1 MIENTLNADQKRYF
15 DKMVNGENVYLA
27 GNAGTGKSYL
37 IRAFCEYCED
47 HDIKI
52 LKSAS
57 TGIAAVNIGGVTV
70 HSLFKLSGRDLQ
82 TMELV
87 KPTKKIPDKVK
98 EVISLAQV
106 LLIDEISMMRID
118 LFDRVMGYI
127 LLENQSREKK
137 HRKPIQLIFV
147 GDFFQLAP
155 VINKKNMDD
164 KFLKDAYGKD
174 VGAGYCFQSRL
185 WKTMNV
191 QLCVLTEI
199 VRQDDAE
206 FCKAL
211 DQCKKGDADCL
222 PYFDSHTAKA
232 PIDNAVWLYG
242 KNDSAFKK
250 NQECLQALST
260 PMRCFDAVYNGDCTK
275 EDGMA
280 EDKLWLKQGARVLMT
295 SNDPNQRYFNGSMG
309 TVSSFGGDY
318 ILVKIDGGDTI
329 AVERKSYEKQE
340 YVEEKVTEE
349 ITDENGKKV
358 TKETTTLALKTTGKV
373 EQFPMKLGYA
383 ITIHKSQ
390 GQTYEAMN
398 LSPEIFAIGQL
409 YVALSRCKY
418 VDRLYVSN
426 PLTSRMLMTSKEVI
440 AYYENPDEYS
450 YFGDDEDM
458 VSVVVPQKHKAIV
471 ERMLIAMSGREQEF
485 VKLLREFE
493 KSKADTYADGSRQ
506 LSFGDAEPSLP
517 ENVIPMP
524 AVSKTSAS
532 RWMRKGKGKTD
543 DKVANGEASKAV

>member
-1 MIENTLNADQKRYF
+1 VIENTLNADQKRYF
-15 DKMVNGENVYLA
+15 DKMVDGKNVCLT
-27 GNAGTGKSYL
+27 GDAGTGKSYL
-37 IRAFCEYCED
+37 VRAFCEYCKE
-47 HDIKI
+47 HDIKV

-57 TGIAAVNIGGVTV
+57 TGAAAVNIVGVTV

-87 KPTKKIPDKVK
+87 KVKHYIPDKVK
-98 EVISLAQV
+98 EILSLAQV
-106 LLIDEISMMRID
+106 LLIDESSMMRID
-118 LFDRVMGYI
+118 LFDRIMGYI
-127 LLENQSREKK
+127 LIENQNREKK

-155 VINKKNMDD
+155 VINTANMDD
-164 KFLKDAYGKD
+164 KFLKEAYGKD

-185 WKTMNV
+185 WKMMNV
-191 QLCVLTEI
+191 ELCVLTEI

-211 DQCKKGDADCL
+211 DQCKRGDADCL
-222 PYFDSHTAKA
+222 SYFNEHTAKE
-232 PIDNAVWLYG
+232 PIKDAIWLFG

-250 NQECLQALST
+250 NQECLQALDA
-260 PMRCFDAVYNGDCTK
+260 PMRCFDAVYSGDCTK
-275 EDGMA
+275 EDGIT
-280 EDKLWLKQGARVLMT
+280 EDKLWLKLGARVLMT

-309 TVSSFGGDY
+309 TVTRFGSDC
-318 ILVKIDGGDTI
+318 IFVKIDNGDVI

-340 YVEEKVTEE
+340 YVEEKVSEE
-349 ITDENGKKV
+349 ITDENGNKL

-418 VDRLYVSN
+418 VDKLYISS
-426 PLTSRMLMTSKEVI
+426 PLTRRMLMTSKEVI

-458 VSVVVPQKHKAIV
+458 VSVCIPSKHKAIV
-471 ERMLIAMSGREQEF
+471 ERMLIAVNGREQEF

-493 KSKADTYADGSRQ
+493 KSKAACADGCKQ
-506 LSFGDAEPSLP
+506 LSFDDAETFIP
-517 ENVIPMP
+517 ENIIPMP
-524 AVSKTSAS
+524 VSKTSAN
-532 RWMRKGKGKTD
+532 RWMRKGRGATGD
-543 DKVANGEASKAV
+543 RVADENISKAV

>member
-37 IRAFCEYCED
+37 IRAFCEYCEK

-57 TGIAAVNIGGVTV
+57 TGIAGVNIGGVTV
-70 HSLFKLSGRDLQ
+70 HSLFKLSGKDLQ

-87 KPTKKIPDKVK
+87 KVKKNIPEKVK
-98 EVISLAQV
+98 EVLALAQV

-127 LLENQSREKK
+127 LLENENRAKK

-155 VINKKNMDD
+155 VINTANMDD
-164 KFLKDAYGKD
+164 KFLKDAYGKS

-185 WKTMNV
+185 WKMMNV

-211 DQCKKGDADCL
+211 DQCKKGDTDCI
-222 PYFDSHTAKA
+222 PYFSEHTAKE
-232 PIDNAVWLYG
+232 PIKDAIWLYG
-242 KNDSAFKK
+242 KNDSAFNK
-250 NQECLQALST
+250 NQECLKAVNA
-260 PMRCFDAVYNGDCTK
+260 PIRCFEAVYTGDCTK
-275 EDGMA
+275 EDGLT
-280 EDKLWLKQGARVLMT
+280 EEKLWLKQGARVLMT

-309 TVSSFGGDY
+309 TVSKLGSDCIF
-318 ILVKIDGGDTI
+318 VKIDGGETV
-329 AVERKSYEKQE
+329 AVERKAYEKQE

-418 VDRLYVSN
+418 IDKMYISS
-426 PLTSRMLMTSKEVI
+426 PLTSRMFKTSKEVI

-458 VSVVVPQKHKAIV
+458 VSVYVPSKHKAIV
-471 ERMLIAMSGREQEF
+471 ERLIYAINGREQEF

-493 KSKADTYADGSRQ
+493 KSKTTTCADGSEQ
-506 LSFGDAEPSLP
+506 LSFADTGTSLP
-517 ENVIPMP
+517 ENVIPMS
-524 AVSKTSAS
+524 AVPKTSAS
-532 RWMRKGKGKTD
+532 RWLKKGKGTTG
-543 DKVANGEASKAV
+543 DKIASGEVNKAV